1 MKPSPDFI
9 TSYGV
14 LAEKLGNAQTRDDI
28 AEVLFEFIEQNV
40 PMPFLGVYLYDAEQQ
55 KLLNVKCKGFT
66 DAQRIKA
73 EESVM
78 DRHPGKAFRENR
90 VLWIPDTHDNT
101 ADQHV
106 ASPRDFEVRSA
117 LVIPVCSDEKAI
129 GVLTMASDKVR
140 YFSEQMRDI
149 MCSACNITGIAY
161 RNIMRM
167 QEQRS
172 LMTELLKAKREAELA
187 NSEKSLFLANV
198 SHELRTPIHGIRGL
212 IDLTH
217 KAQDPVQKDS
227 YISFASQSLE
237 QLENVVGD
245 LLDISMSQGGRLLL
259 KDEWFSLEDVLPGLM
274 TEFSNQASSKGLTF
288 HTEMPEALG
297 MEVNADPTR
306 LRQALSILLNNA
318 IKYTPSGHVTFT
330 GAWAVSNET
339 KELTLAV
346 EDTGMGISE
355 EELPLIF
362 NPFFRS
368 YNQEKNNLKGTGLG
382 LVVCKEIVECL
393 GGNINATSKPG
404 KGSRFEIH
412 LSLPCRPKIPAADM
426 ARGARTHYDLKGR
439 RILVAEDSEVN
450 QLVLASILESFGVEL
465 FMVSNGEQAWQTL
478 RATQVDLIIMDLQ
491 MPSMNGIDAMIAI
504 RADGNST
511 PAIALTANSD
521 QLERERCLQVGFN
534 EYVCKPFETTAM
546 QAMMGR
552 LLEEDQVRS

>member
-1 MKPSPDFI
+1 MNPSPDFI

-28 AEVLFEFIEQNV
+28 AEVLFEFIEQNA
-40 PMPFLGVYLYDAEQQ
+40 PMPFMGFYLYDAEQQ
-55 KLLNVKCKGFT
+55 KLLNVKGKGFT
-66 DAQRIKA
+66 DEQRAKA

-90 VLWIPDTHDNT
+90 VLWIPDTRDKT

-106 ASPRDFEVRSA
+106 TSPRDFEVRSA
-117 LVIPVCSDEKAI
+117 LVIPVCSDEKAL
-129 GVLTMASDKVR
+129 GVLTLASDKVR

-172 LMTELLKAKREAELA
+172 LMAELLKAKREAELA

-212 IDLTH
+212 IDLTR
-217 KAQDPVQKDS
+217 KAHDPVQKDS

-237 QLENVVGD
+237 QLENVVED

-259 KDEWFSLEDVLPGLM
+259 KDEWFSLEGIMPGLM
-274 TEFSNQASSKGLTF
+274 IEFSNQASSKGLAF

-297 MEVNADPTR
+297 MEVKADPTR

-318 IKYTPSGHVTFT
+318 IKYTPSGSVTFS
-330 GAWAVSNET
+330 GDCLISDGT
-339 KELTLAV
+339 KELVMAV

-355 EELPLIF
+355 EDLPQIF
-362 NPFFRS
+362 DPFFRS
-368 YNQEKNNLKGTGLG
+368 NDQEKNSLKGTGLG
-382 LVVCKEIVECL
+382 LAVCKEIVERL
-393 GGNINATSKPG
+393 GGTIHATSRPG
-404 KGSRFEIH
+404 KGSRFEIR
-412 LSLPCRPKIPAADM
+412 LSLPCRPKDPAAHM
-426 ARGARTHYDLKGR
+426 ATEVQSSVDLTGK

-450 QLVLASILESFGVEL
+450 QLVLANILESFGVEL

-491 MPSMNGIDAMIAI
+491 MPSMNGIDAMKAI
-504 RADGNST
+504 RADGNPV

-521 QLERERCLQVGFN
+521 HLERDRCLQAGFN
-534 EYVCKPFETTAM
+534 EYVSKPFETSAM
-546 QAMMGR
+546 QTLMGR
-552 LLEEDQVRS
+552 LLEEAKVRS

>member
-1 MKPSPDFI
+1 MHPSPDFI
-9 TSYGV
+9 TSYGI

-28 AEVLFEFIEQNV
+28 AEVLFEFIEQNA
-40 PMPFLGVYLYDAEQQ
+40 PMPFMGFYLYDAEQQ
-55 KLLNVKCKGFT
+55 KLLNVKGKGFT
-66 DAQRIKA
+66 DEQRAKA

-90 VLWIPDTHDNT
+90 VLWIPDTRDKT

-106 ASPRDFEVRSA
+106 TSPRDFEVRSA
-117 LVIPVCSDEKAI
+117 LVIPVCSDEQAI

-149 MCSACNITGIAY
+149 MSSACNITGIAY

-212 IDLTH
+212 IDLTR

-274 TEFSNQASSKGLTF
+274 TEFSNQASSKGLAF
-288 HTEMPEALG
+288 NTEMPEALG
-297 MEVNADPTR
+297 MEVKADPTR

-318 IKYTPSGHVTFT
+318 IKYTPSGHVAFT
-330 GAWAVSNET
+330 GACVIADGS
-339 KELTLAV
+339 KELVLAV
-346 EDTGMGISE
+346 EDTGMGITE

-362 NPFFRS
+362 DPFFRS

-382 LVVCKEIVECL
+382 LAVCKEIVERL
-393 GGNINATSKPG
+393 GGSISAHSNPG

-412 LSLPCRPKIPAADM
+412 LSLPCRPKDPAAHMTQD
-426 ARGARTHYDLKGR
+426 ASPQYDLTGK

-450 QLVLASILESFGVEL
+450 QLVLAHILESFGVEL

-491 MPSMNGIDAMIAI
+491 MPSMKGIDAMKAI
-504 RADGNST
+504 RADGNPV

-521 QLERERCLQVGFN
+521 HLERDRCLHAGFN
-534 EYVCKPFETTAM
+534 EYVSKPFETNAM
-546 QAMMGR
+546 QALMGR
-552 LLEEDQVRS
+552 LLEEAQVRS

>member
-1 MKPSPDFI
+1 MNPSPDFI
-9 TSYGV
+9 TSYGI

-28 AEVLFEFIEQNV
+28 AEVLFEFIEQNA
-40 PMPFLGVYLYDAEQQ
+40 PMPFMGFYLYDAEQQ
-55 KLLNVKCKGFT
+55 KLLNVKGKGFT
-66 DAQRIKA
+66 DEQRAKA

-90 VLWIPDTHDNT
+90 VLWIPDTRDKT

-106 ASPRDFEVRSA
+106 TSPRDFEVRSA
-117 LVIPVCSDEKAI
+117 LVIPVCSDEKAL
-129 GVLTMASDKVR
+129 GVLTLASDKVR
-140 YFSEQMRDI
+140 YFSEHMRDI

-161 RNIMRM
+161 RNVVRM

-172 LMTELLKAKREAELA
+172 LMAELLKAKREAELA

-212 IDLTH
+212 IDLMR

-227 YISFASQSLE
+227 YISFASQSLA
-237 QLENVVGD
+237 QLENVVED

-259 KDEWFSLEDVLPGLM
+259 KDEWFSLEGMMPGLM
-274 TEFSNQASSKGLTF
+274 VEFSNQASSKGLAF
-288 HTEMPEALG
+288 NTEMPEALD
-297 MEVNADPTR
+297 MEVKADPTR

-330 GAWAVSNET
+330 GACVIADGT
-339 KELTLAV
+339 KELVLAV
-346 EDTGMGISE
+346 EDTGMGITE

-362 NPFFRS
+362 DPFFRS

-382 LVVCKEIVECL
+382 LAVCKEIVERL
-393 GGNINATSKPG
+393 GGSISAHSNPG

-412 LSLPCRPKIPAADM
+412 LSLPCRPKDPAAHMTQD
-426 ARGARTHYDLKGR
+426 ASPQYDLTGK

-450 QLVLASILESFGVEL
+450 QLVLAHILESFGVEL

-491 MPSMNGIDAMIAI
+491 MPSMNGIDAMKAI
-504 RADGNST
+504 RADGNPV

-521 QLERERCLQVGFN
+521 HLERDRCLQAGFN
-534 EYVCKPFETTAM
+534 EYVSKPFETNAM
-546 QAMMGR
+546 QALMGR
-552 LLEEDQVRS
+552 LLEEAPVRS